1 MEKDTDGVTG
11 CVRDSL
17 ALYIFAR
24 CFCSSEMAL
33 LKLCL
38 FCATDL
44 TAFKLNGW
52 FVQSKNAVC
61 IILSTMKYVADT
73 TCMRINIY
81 DCFDLYD
88 NIRFYA

>member
-61 IILSTMKYVADT
+61 IIQDSFHD
-73 TCMRINIY
+73 
-81 DCFDLYD
+81 D
-88 NIRFYA
+88 IRGGYHMYAH